1 MVPFSEKRSA
11 EDPLKVGPVEI
22 VAVDLQ
28 PMVRPLHYSFLI
40 NLPSELHTKEVA
52 SDRLL
57 WTVSFK
63 YWEILPSL
71 RQRRR

>member
-11 EDPLKVGPVEI
+11 EDPLKVGPVKI

-57 WTVSFK
+57 
-63 YWEILPSL
+63 
-71 RQRRR
+71 